1 MVPSDFHHSMSEES
15 SPIPSKRKAL
25 GVGLGAGLLGA
36 VALAFRYGWRNTL
49 RGIIPDA
56 ISPTVFATRVAETAV
71 GEIVYH
77 TADSPIPG
85 LPLLFLH
92 GVFPGASSFEW
103 SKIYPRFVNDW
114 RVLVPD
120 LIGFGE
126 SQRPYPALTAEE
138 QVRSLAEFLD
148 ATSVKDPVVVVASGL
163 TANIALLFAAR
174 YPDKTAR
181 IILWMPDVALGKAN
195 PSRGWHRLSWFPR
208 MARLV
213 YRYQLST
220 ESFLRSWMLRS
231 GFMSDGT
238 GLEESLSVI
247 TSTAQQYGAEH
258 AFLAQS
264 SRAYWRG
271 LRTGLRNLSSPVSML
286 LALGSDKD
294 SSAAISDLRPL
305 LNRFAIVEVNSMGT
319 LAPLAESDAVA
330 AAIEREFSS
339 QSAESA

>member
-1 MVPSDFHHSMSEES
+1 MNEES
-15 SPIPSKRKAL
+15 SPSPAKSKAL
-25 GVGLGAGLLGA
+25 GVSLGAGLLGA
-36 VALAFRYGWRNTL
+36 LALAVRYGWRNTL

-56 ISPTVFATRVAETAV
+56 ISPAVFATRVAETTL

-77 TADSPIPG
+77 TADTQNPG
-85 LPLLFLH
+85 TPVLFLH

-103 SKIYPRFVNDW
+103 SKIYPRFANTW

-126 SQRPYPALTAEE
+126 SQRPYPALSAEE

-148 ATSVKDPVVVVASGL
+148 GTTPREPAVIVASGL
-163 TANIALLFAAR
+163 SANIALLFAAR
-174 YPDKTAR
+174 YPERTMR
-181 IILWMPDVALGKAN
+181 VILWMPDVALGKAN
-195 PSRGWHRLSWFPR
+195 PSRGWHRLGWFPS

-220 ESFLRSWMLRS
+220 ESFLRSWLLRS
-231 GFMSDGT
+231 GFMLDGA
-238 GLEESLSVI
+238 GLEEALSVI

-264 SRAYWRG
+264 SKAYWRG
-271 LRTGLRNLSSPVSML
+271 LRTGLRYLSSPVSML
-286 LALGSDKD
+286 LAIGSDKD

-305 LNRFAIVEVNSMGT
+305 VSRFAIVEVAAQGA
-319 LAPLAESDAVA
+319 LAPVAESDAVA
-330 AAIEREFSS
+330 SAIERELSTTTPDSS
-339 QSAESA
+339 NGIAA

>member
-1 MVPSDFHHSMSEES
+1 MSNDPSGT
-15 SPIPSKRKAL
+15 PIKHKAL

-56 ISPTVFATRVAETAV
+56 ISPAVFATRVAETSV

-77 TADSPIPG
+77 TADCTNPG
-85 LPLLFLH
+85 PPLLFLH

-103 SKIYPRFVNDW
+103 SKIYPRFATTW

-120 LIGFGE
+120 MIGFGE
-126 SQRPYPALTAEE
+126 SQRPNPALTADE

-148 ATSVKDPVVVVASGL
+148 ATSTAEHSREPVVIIASGL
-163 TANIALLFAAR
+163 SANIALLFASR
-174 YPDKTAR
+174 HPERTSR
-181 IILWMPDVALGKAN
+181 VILWMPDVALGNAN

-208 MARLV
+208 MAQMV

-220 ESFLRSWMLRS
+220 DSFLRSWLLRS
-231 GFMSDGT
+231 GFSTDGS
-238 GLEESLSVI
+238 GLDESLLVI

-264 SRAYWRG
+264 SKAYWRG

-286 LALGSDKD
+286 LAIGSDKD

-305 LNRFAIVEVNSMGT
+305 VSRFAIVEVTAQGA
-319 LAPLAESDAVA
+319 LAPLAESDIITA
-330 AAIEREFSS
+330 ALERELSAQDS
-339 QSAESA
+339 QPSEIL

>member
-1 MVPSDFHHSMSEES
+1 MIEES
-15 SPIPSKRKAL
+15 SNPHSKRKAI

-36 VALAFRYGWRNTL
+36 MALAFRYGWRNTL

-56 ISPTVFATRVAETAV
+56 ISPAVFATRVAETSV

-77 TADSPIPG
+77 TADSQTPG
-85 LPLLFLH
+85 APLLFLH

-103 SKIYPRFVNDW
+103 SKIYPRFVNNW

-138 QVRSLAEFLD
+138 QGRSLAEFLEV
-148 ATSVKDPVVVVASGL
+148 TSSKDPIVMVASGL
-163 TANIALLFAAR
+163 SANIALLFASR
-174 YPDKTAR
+174 YPEKTAR
-181 IILWMPDVALGKAN
+181 VILWMPDVALGKAN

-213 YRYQLST
+213 YRYQLAT
-220 ESFLRSWMLRS
+220 ESFLRAWLLRS
-231 GFMSDGT
+231 GFAIDAS
-238 GLEESLSVI
+238 GLDESLSVI
-247 TSTAQQYGAEH
+247 VSTAQQYGAEH

-271 LRTGLRNLSSPVSML
+271 LRTGLRNLASPVSML
-286 LALGSDKD
+286 LAIGSDKD
-294 SSAAISDLRPL
+294 SSAAITDLRPL
-305 LNRFAIVEVNSMGT
+305 VSRFAIVEVNAMGAI
-319 LAPLAESDAVA
+319 APLAEPDTVA
-330 AAIEREFSS
+330 LAIEREISS
-339 QSAESA
+339 QFPETA

>member
-1 MVPSDFHHSMSEES
+1 MSEEFS
-15 SPIPSKRKAL
+15 GTPSKRKAL

-36 VALAFRYGWRNTL
+36 VALALRYGWRNTL

-56 ISPTVFATRVAETAV
+56 ISPAIFATRVAETSV

-77 TADSPIPG
+77 TADSAHPG
-85 LPLLFLH
+85 APLLFLH

-103 SKIYPRFVNDW
+103 SKIYPRFANTW

-120 LIGFGE
+120 MIGFGE
-126 SQRPYPALTAEE
+126 SQRPTPSPTAEE

-148 ATSVKDPVVVVASGL
+148 ATSAKEPVVMIASGL
-163 TANIALLFAAR
+163 SANIALLFAAR
-174 YPDKTAR
+174 HPERTSR
-181 IILWMPDVALGKAN
+181 VILWMPDVALGKAN
-195 PSRGWHRLSWFPR
+195 PSRGWHRLSWFPS

-213 YRYQLST
+213 YRYQLAT
-220 ESFLRSWMLRS
+220 ESFLRSWLLRS
-231 GFMSDGT
+231 GFTLDGA

-264 SRAYWRG
+264 SKSYWRG
-271 LRTGLRNLSSPVSML
+271 LRTGLKNLTSPVSML

-294 SSAAISDLRPL
+294 SSAAINDLRPL
-305 LNRFAIVEVNSMGT
+305 VSRFAIVEVLAQGS
-319 LAPLAESDAVA
+319 LAPLAEPEVIA
-330 AAIEREFSS
+330 AALERELSPQSS
-339 QSAESA
+339 QTSDIL